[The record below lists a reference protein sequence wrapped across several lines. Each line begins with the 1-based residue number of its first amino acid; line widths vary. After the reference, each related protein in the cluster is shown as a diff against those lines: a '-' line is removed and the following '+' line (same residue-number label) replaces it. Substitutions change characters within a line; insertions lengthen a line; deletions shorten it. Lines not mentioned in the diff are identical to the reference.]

1 MLALFLVLDLKEI
14 CGVYGKK
21 FPGLIS
27 EPQLKMMAQVM
38 PNILPKNI
46 PWDNVLT
53 REQFS
58 GAIKKQDESF
68 KSIIDVIGP
77 DICYYDQ
84 IYSRT
89 KTVFDYLVPAKINVV
104 KYKLYSMEKEN
115 VASLI
120 GWKPNQQGFVDV
132 PEYTLCESVTGRMKI
147 KSGPNIL
154 LIQKKL
160 RDIITSRFGRD
171 GSIWYLDYSSL
182 EPRVALSVMRQS
194 SLNWLSSTP
203 LPVVE
208 LNTDPLPIDIYTYA
222 LKKLRVSR
230 EVPREAIKQVVLS
243 QLYGQAKSTTI
254 ETLEKYGV
262 KRADEIV
269 EMINEF
275 FGIDHLRQVILQ
287 SFQETQG
294 GFLRTYY
301 RRHLTPE
308 ESKPH
313 ALLNYFIQSTAV
325 DVALMGF
332 EQILRRLKD
341 IPDSNKIIAPI
352 YLLHDAL
359 ILDVHKSVEH
369 LVPRLCNVGSK
380 GIPGFETQ
388 VFHLTGNKL

>member
-1 MLALFLVLDLKEI
+1 MLDLKEI
-14 CGVYGKK
+14 CRVYGKK
-21 FPGLIS
+21 FPSLIS
-27 EPQLKMMAQVM
+27 EPHLKMMAQVV
-38 PNILPKNI
+38 PNTLPKDI

-53 REQFS
+53 KDQFS
-58 GAIKKQDESF
+58 EAVKQQDQAF
-68 KSIIDVIGP
+68 KSIFEVIGS
-77 DICYYDQ
+77 DISYYEK
-84 IYSRT
+84 IYNRT

-104 KYKLYSMEKEN
+104 KDKLYSMEKEN
-115 VASLI
+115 IASLI
-120 GWKPNQQGFVDV
+120 GWKPNQQGFVDI

-154 LIQKKL
+154 LLQKKF
-160 RDIITSRFGRD
+160 RDIIVSRFGKD

-182 EPRVALSVMRQS
+182 EPRVALSVMNLSSQS

-203 LPVVE
+203 LQMVE
-208 LNTDPLPIDIYTYA
+208 LNNDPLPIDIYTHA
-222 LKKLRVSR
+222 LKKLKISTEVS
-230 EVPREAIKQVVLS
+230 REAIKQVVLS

-262 KRADEIV
+262 RRADEIV

-275 FGIDHLRQVILQ
+275 FGIDHLRQVVLQ
-287 SFQETQG
+287 AFQETHG
-294 GFLRTYY
+294 AFLRTYY
-301 RRHLTPE
+301 GRHLTPE

-332 EQILRRLKD
+332 ENILRRLKN

-352 YLLHDAL
+352 FLLHDAL
-359 ILDVHKSVEH
+359 ILDIHKSVEH